1 MVGAYTLL
9 SGSNPPP
16 SDTDQDGVADN
27 VDNCPSVSN
36 ASQLDTDGDGIGDAC
51 DPLTDSDGDGVADSE
66 DICEGTPAGTPVD
79 ASGCAVEPPDAD
91 ADGVADDVDNCPATP
106 NSNQVDTDG
115 DGIGDA
121 CDPLTDSDGD
131 GVADDV
137 DDCPGTPAG
146 ATVDANGCEVAP
158 ANTPPVANNDTAT
171 VAKGKGN
178 SVPIR
183 LTANDT
189 DADGTIN
196 PNSIAIVDQPGQATV
211 TLHNDGSGY
220 VTLTL
225 TGKSG
230 KNRSFSYTVEDD
242 MGAISNT
249 ATVNVT
255 VN

>member
-1 MVGAYTLL
+1 VW
-9 SGSNPPP
+9 PVP
-16 SDTDQDGVADN
+16 
-27 VDNCPSVSN
+27 N

-51 DPLTDSDGDGVADSE
+51 DA
-66 DICEGTPAGTPVD
+66 
-79 ASGCAVEPPDAD
+79 
-91 ADGVADDVDNCPATP
+91 
-106 NSNQVDTDG
+106 
-115 DGIGDA
+115 
-121 CDPLTDSDGD
+121 LTDSDGD

-137 DDCPGTPAG
+137 DNCPGTPAG
-146 ATVDANGCEVAP
+146 TPVDASGCPLPPADTDSDGVADDVDNCPVTPNSDQLDTDADGIGDACDALTDSDGDGVADAMDNCANTPAGTEVDANGCAVALE
-158 ANTPPVANNDTAT
+158 NTPPTAVGDSAT

-178 SVPIR
+178 SVAIR
-183 LTANDT
+183 LTANDS

-196 PNSIAIVDQPGQATV
+196 PNSISIVGQPRQASV

-225 TGKSG
+225 TSKSG